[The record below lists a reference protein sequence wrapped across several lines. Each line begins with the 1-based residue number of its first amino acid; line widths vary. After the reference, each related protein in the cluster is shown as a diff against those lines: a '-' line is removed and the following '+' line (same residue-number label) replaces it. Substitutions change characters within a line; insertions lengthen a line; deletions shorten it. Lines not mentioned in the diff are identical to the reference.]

1 MSRLNYGD
9 EHQNLTKWLH
19 QIYKH
24 LCYICFLSFMQTA
37 MTDREHQHQRL
48 YLEMY
53 RKGQESARFER
64 EEEVSEGFRLI
75 YTNIT

>member
-1 MSRLNYGD
+1 MLFMLLY
-9 EHQNLTKWLH
+9 
-19 QIYKH
+19 IIKH
-24 LCYICFLSFMQTA
+24 LLTLPTYMFSVIMKTA

-64 EEEVSEGFRLI
+64 EEEVSESLHKYRMTKFSLSE
-75 YTNIT
+75 

>member
-1 MSRLNYGD
+1 
-9 EHQNLTKWLH
+9 
-19 QIYKH
+19 
-24 LCYICFLSFMQTA
+24 

-64 EEEVSEGFRLI
+64 EEEVSEGLHKCHVTKFSLSG
-75 YTNIT
+75 